1 MRIFIEGESYAI
13 DILKP
18 IFGDKFYLPIG
29 LIGIIDN
36 VGYFHSVN
44 NEVIY
49 LLPKVFID
57 TNGCFLSKYP
67 KEELAK
73 HKIDDI
79 IESPDEL
86 NWLKRFLIIFY
97 KGLIEYRERY
107 SNTIQ
112 SKGEILQLSTSLG
125 ENEYSFLDIVLSFVN
140 FHKKNKNTILFIHKK
155 QISAKHKKVNW
166 GVTVRK
172 SNPFVTN
179 EGIPIYS
186 ELNVKKKYIDTE
198 EELLCMFYSV
208 LNHLKT
214 EYNLNLQIDE
224 TYTIAKGSAYE
235 RLAADAPKI
244 LKKIRYKYFSD
255 TLVKMY
261 KLLELYF
268 SKSNTVSIQNKNED
282 FIMVKYYHL
291 IFEDMIDKLITS
303 KIDTKETSKGVSL
316 KKLKEHKDGK
326 IIDHLF
332 EYDSLIDRDETI
344 FYIGD
349 SKYYKTNNDVQENSI
364 YKQFTYAKNVIQF
377 NIDLLNEGKQINKN
391 IRYRD
396 DITEGYNITPNFFI
410 QGVVTDIFNF
420 DDDKLE
426 IDYDNKNKGIKHSYH
441 FKERIF
447 DRDSLFINHYSIN
460 FLFVLKAYTSKSIFD
475 LEKYQTQIHGIF
487 RKNFVS
493 YLKNHS
499 NFKFY
504 ESEFETIQTLKS
516 FINREFRNLTGRI
529 YISKSN
535 EKRLILAVNNSDN
548 ILKEYFI
555 DNSNQEEK
563 TREISFSSP
572 NFEKI
577 NFVEFELL

>member
-1 MRIFIEGESYAI
+1 MRIFIEGESYSL

-18 IFGDKFYLPIG
+18 VFGDKFYSPNG
-29 LIGIIDN
+29 LIGTIDT
-36 VGYFHSVN
+36 VGYFHSEK

-57 TNGCFLSKYP
+57 TKGLILNKYH
-67 KEELAK
+67 KNLFAEN
-73 HKIDDI
+73 KIDEV

-112 SKGEILQLSTSLG
+112 SKGDVLQLSTSLG

-155 QISAKHKKVNW
+155 QISAKHKKANW
-166 GVTVRK
+166 EKTVRK

-214 EYNLNLQIDE
+214 EYNFSIQIDVS
-224 TYTIAKGSAYE
+224 YTIAKGSAYE
-235 RLAADAPKI
+235 KLVTNAPKI

-268 SKSNTVSIQNKNED
+268 SKSNKVSIQNKNED

-316 KKLKEHKDGK
+316 KKLKENKDGK

-332 EYDSLIDRDETI
+332 EYDSLIDRDESI

-349 SKYYKTNNDVQENSI
+349 SKYYKTNNEVKENSI

-377 NIDLLNEGKQINKN
+377 NIDLLNEGKKINNN

-396 DITEGYNITPNFFI
+396 KVTEGYNITPNFFI
-410 QGVVTDIFNF
+410 QGIVTDIFDF
-420 DDDKLE
+420 DDDRLE
-426 IDYDNKNKGIKHSYH
+426 IDFDKGIKHSYH

-447 DRDSLFINHYSIN
+447 DRDSLFVNHYSIN
-460 FLFVLKAYTSKSIFD
+460 FLFVLKSYTNKSSFE
-475 LEKYQTQIHGIF
+475 LEKYRVEIHKKF
-487 RKNFVS
+487 RTNFVS
-493 YLKNHS
+493 YLKKQNL
-499 NFKFY
+499 FKFY
-504 ESEFETIQTLKS
+504 HTEFENKELLKQ
-516 FINREFRNLTGRI
+516 FIDKEFRNLTGRV

-535 EKRLILAVNNSDN
+535 DKRLILALNGSD
-548 ILKEYFI
+548 IELKEYFTDKFNTTHRI
-555 DNSNQEEK
+555 
-563 TREISFSSP
+563 RETFFLSQ
-572 NFEKI
+572 NFEK
-577 NFVEFELL
+577 VEFNELILI

>member
-1 MRIFIEGESYAI
+1 MRIFIEGESYSL

-18 IFGDKFYLPIG
+18 FFGDKFYMPNG
-29 LIGIIDN
+29 VNGIIDN
-36 VGYFHSVN
+36 VGYYHSIE

-57 TNGCFLSKYP
+57 TKGLILNKYP
-67 KEELAK
+67 KDLFAENSI
-73 HKIDDI
+73 IDV
-79 IESPDEL
+79 IESQDEL
-86 NWLKRFLIIFY
+86 NWLRRFLIIFY

-112 SKGEILQLSTSLG
+112 SKGDILQLSTSLG
-125 ENEYSFLDIVLSFVN
+125 ENEYTFLDIVVSFVN

-166 GVTVRK
+166 VKTVRK

-186 ELNVKKKYIDTE
+186 ELNIKKKYIDTE

-214 EYNLNLQIDE
+214 EHNYSIQIDE
-224 TYTIAKGSAYE
+224 SYTIAKGSAYNK
-235 RLAADAPKI
+235 LIANAPKI

-255 TLVKMY
+255 TLVKMF

-268 SKSNTVSIQNKNED
+268 SKSNTASAQNKKED
-282 FIMVKYYHL
+282 FIMVKFYHL

-316 KKLKEHKDGK
+316 KKLKENKDGK

-332 EYDSLIDRDETI
+332 EYESLIDRDESI

-349 SKYYKTNNDVQENSI
+349 SKYYKTNNEVQENSI

-377 NIDLLNEGKQINKN
+377 NIDLLNEGKKINNN

-396 DITEGYNITPNFFI
+396 KVTEGYNITPNFFI
-410 QGVVTDIFNF
+410 QGIVTDIFDF
-420 DDDKLE
+420 DDDNLA
-426 IDYDNKNKGIKHSYH
+426 IDFDKGIKHSYH

-447 DRDSLFINHYSIN
+447 DRDSLFVNHYSIN
-460 FLFVLKAYTSKSIFD
+460 FLFVLKSYTNKSSFE
-475 LEKYQTQIHGIF
+475 LEKYRVEIHKKF
-487 RKNFVS
+487 RTNFVS
-493 YLKNHS
+493 YLKKQNL
-499 NFKFY
+499 FKFY
-504 ESEFETIQTLKS
+504 HTEFESKELLKQ
-516 FINREFRNLTGRI
+516 FIDTEFRNLTGRV

-535 EKRLILAVNNSDN
+535 DRRLIIAVNGSDFE
-548 ILKEYFI
+548 LKEYFTDRFNTTHRI
-555 DNSNQEEK
+555 
-563 TREISFSSP
+563 RETFFTSI
-572 NFEKI
+572 NFEK
-577 NFVEFELL
+577 VEFNELLLT

>member
-1 MRIFIEGESYAI
+1 MRIFIEGESYSL

-18 IFGDKFYLPIG
+18 VFGDKFYSPNG
-29 LIGIIDN
+29 LIGTIDT
-36 VGYFHSVN
+36 VGYFHSEK

-57 TNGCFLSKYP
+57 TKGLILNKYH
-67 KEELAK
+67 KNLFAEN
-73 HKIDDI
+73 KIDEV

-112 SKGEILQLSTSLG
+112 SKGDVLQLSTSLG

-166 GVTVRK
+166 GKTVRK

-179 EGIPIYS
+179 EGIPIYA
-186 ELNVKKKYIDTE
+186 ELNVKKKHINTE

-214 EYNLNLQIDE
+214 EYNFSIQIDVS
-224 TYTIAKGSAYE
+224 YTITKGNAYE
-235 RLAADAPKI
+235 KLVANAPKI

-268 SKSNTVSIQNKNED
+268 SKSNKVSIQNKNED
-282 FIMVKYYHL
+282 FIMVKYYHW

-316 KKLKEHKDGK
+316 KKLKENKDGK

-332 EYDSLIDRDETI
+332 EYDSLIDRDESI

-349 SKYYKTNNDVQENSI
+349 SKYYKTNNEVQENSI

-377 NIDLLNEGKQINKN
+377 NIDLLNEGKKINNN

-396 DITEGYNITPNFFI
+396 KVTEGYNITPNFFI
-410 QGVVTDIFNF
+410 QGIVADIFDF
-420 DDDKLE
+420 DDDRLE
-426 IDYDNKNKGIKHSYH
+426 IDFDKGIKHSYH

-447 DRDSLFINHYSIN
+447 DRDSLFVNHYSIN
-460 FLFVLKAYTSKSIFD
+460 FLFVLKSYTYKSSFE
-475 LEKYQTQIHGIF
+475 LEKYRVEIHKKF
-487 RKNFVS
+487 RTNFVS
-493 YLKNHS
+493 YLKKQNL
-499 NFKFY
+499 FKFY
-504 ESEFETIQTLKS
+504 HTEFENKELLKQ
-516 FINREFRNLTGRI
+516 FIDKEFRNLTGRV

-535 EKRLILAVNNSDN
+535 DKRLILALNGSD
-548 ILKEYFI
+548 IELKEYFTDKFNTTHRI
-555 DNSNQEEK
+555 
-563 TREISFSSP
+563 RETFFLSQ
-572 NFEKI
+572 NFEK
-577 NFVEFELL
+577 VEFNELILK

>member
-1 MRIFIEGESYAI
+1 MRIFIEGEPYSL

-18 IFGDKFYLPIG
+18 IFGDKFYMPNG
-29 LIGIIDN
+29 VNGIIDN
-36 VGYFHSVN
+36 VGYYHSID

-57 TNGCFLSKYP
+57 TKGLILNKYP
-67 KEELAK
+67 KDLFAEDS
-73 HKIDDI
+73 IDDV
-79 IESPDEL
+79 IESQDEL

-97 KGLIEYRERY
+97 KGLIEYRVRY
-107 SNTIQ
+107 KNTIQ
-112 SKGEILQLSTSLG
+112 SKGDVLQLSSSLG

-155 QISAKHKKVNW
+155 QTSAKHKKVNW
-166 GVTVRK
+166 GKTVRK

-214 EYNLNLQIDE
+214 EYNFSIQIDE
-224 TYTIAKGSAYE
+224 SYTIAKGSAYE
-235 RLAADAPKI
+235 KLAANAPKI

-268 SKSNTVSIQNKNED
+268 SKSNKVSIQNKNED

-303 KIDTKETSKGVSL
+303 KIDSKETSKGVSL
-316 KKLKEHKDGK
+316 KKLKENKDGK

-332 EYDSLIDRDETI
+332 EYDSLIDRDESI

-349 SKYYKTNNDVQENSI
+349 SKYYKTNNEVQENSI

-377 NIDLLNEGKQINKN
+377 NIDLLNEGKKINNN

-396 DITEGYNITPNFFI
+396 KVTEGYNITPNFFI
-410 QGVVTDIFNF
+410 QGVVTDIFDF
-420 DDDKLE
+420 DDDKLA
-426 IDYDNKNKGIKHSYH
+426 IDFDKGIKHSYH

-447 DRDSLFINHYSIN
+447 DRDSLFVNHYSIN
-460 FLFVLKAYTSKSIFD
+460 FLFVLKSYTNKSSFE
-475 LEKYQTQIHGIF
+475 LEKYRIEIHKKF
-487 RKNFVS
+487 RTNFVS
-493 YLKNHS
+493 YLKKQNL
-499 NFKFY
+499 FKFY
-504 ESEFETIQTLKS
+504 HTEFESKELLKQ
-516 FINREFRNLTGRI
+516 FIDTEFRNLTGRV

-535 EKRLILAVNNSDN
+535 DKRLILAVNGSD
-548 ILKEYFI
+548 IQLKEYF
-555 DNSNQEEK
+555 Q
-563 TREISFSSP
+563 R
-572 NFEKI
+572 
-577 NFVEFELL
+577 

>member
-1 MRIFIEGESYAI
+1 M
-13 DILKP
+13 
-18 IFGDKFYLPIG
+18 
-29 LIGIIDN
+29 DN
-36 VGYFHSVN
+36 VGYYHSID

-57 TNGCFLSKYP
+57 TTGLILNKYP
-67 KEELAK
+67 KDLFSENS
-73 HKIDDI
+73 IDDV
-79 IESPDEL
+79 IESQDEL

-97 KGLIEYRERY
+97 KGLIEYRIRY
-107 SNTIQ
+107 KNTIQ
-112 SKGEILQLSTSLG
+112 SKGDVLQLSTSLG
-125 ENEYSFLDIVLSFVN
+125 ENEYSFLDVVLSFVN

-155 QISAKHKKVNW
+155 QTSAKHKKVNW
-166 GVTVRK
+166 VKTVRK

-214 EYNLNLQIDE
+214 EYNFSIQIDE
-224 TYTIAKGSAYE
+224 SYTITKGRAYE
-235 RLAADAPKI
+235 KLAVNAPKI

-255 TLVKMY
+255 TLVKMH

-268 SKSNTVSIQNKNED
+268 SKSNKVSIQKKNED

-316 KKLKEHKDGK
+316 KKLKENKDGK

-332 EYDSLIDRDETI
+332 EYDSLIDRDESI

-349 SKYYKTNNDVQENSI
+349 SKYYKTNNEVQENSI

-377 NIDLLNEGKQINKN
+377 NIDLLNEGKKINNN

-396 DITEGYNITPNFFI
+396 KVTEGYNITPNFFI
-410 QGVVTDIFNF
+410 QGVVTDIFDF
-420 DDDKLE
+420 EDDKLT
-426 IDYDNKNKGIKHSYH
+426 IDFDKGFKHSYH

-447 DRDSLFINHYSIN
+447 DRDSLFVNHYSIN
-460 FLFVLKAYTSKSIFD
+460 FLFVLKSYTNKSSFE
-475 LEKYQTQIHGIF
+475 LEKYRVEIHKKF
-487 RKNFVS
+487 RTNFIT
-493 YLKNHS
+493 YLKKQNL
-499 NFKFY
+499 FKFY
-504 ESEFETIQTLKS
+504 FTEFESKELLKQ
-516 FINREFRNLTGRI
+516 FIDIEFRNLTGRV

-535 EKRLILAVNNSDN
+535 DKRLILAVNGSD
-548 ILKEYFI
+548 IELKKHFT
-555 DNSNQEEK
+555 EK
-563 TREISFSSP
+563 LNNTITTKEMFFSSL
-572 NFEKI
+572 NFDKI
-577 NFVEFELL
+577 NFSELEIL

>member
-1 MRIFIEGESYAI
+1 MRIFIEGESYSLN
-13 DILKP
+13 ILKP
-18 IFGDKFYLPIG
+18 IFGDKFYMPNG
-29 LIGIIDN
+29 VNGIVDN
-36 VGYFHSVN
+36 VGYYHSID

-57 TNGCFLSKYP
+57 TKGLILNKYP
-67 KEELAK
+67 KDLFAENS
-73 HKIDDI
+73 IDDV
-79 IESPDEL
+79 IESQDEL

-97 KGLIEYRERY
+97 KGLIEYRVRY
-107 SNTIQ
+107 KNNIQ
-112 SKGEILQLSTSLG
+112 SKGDVLQLSSSLG
-125 ENEYSFLDIVLSFVN
+125 DNEYSFLDIVLSFVN

-155 QISAKHKKVNW
+155 QTSAKHKKVNW
-166 GVTVRK
+166 VKTVRK

-214 EYNLNLQIDE
+214 EYNFSIQIDE
-224 TYTIAKGSAYE
+224 SYTIAKGSAYE
-235 RLAADAPKI
+235 KLAANAPKI

-268 SKSNTVSIQNKNED
+268 SKSNKVSIQNKNED

-303 KIDTKETSKGVSL
+303 KIDSKETSKGVSL
-316 KKLKEHKDGK
+316 KKLKENKDGK

-332 EYDSLIDRDETI
+332 EYDSLIDRDESI

-349 SKYYKTNNDVQENSI
+349 SKYYKTNNEVQENSI

-377 NIDLLNEGKQINKN
+377 NIDLLNEGKKINNN

-396 DITEGYNITPNFFI
+396 KITEGYNITPNFFI

-420 DDDKLE
+420 DDDKLA
-426 IDYDNKNKGIKHSYH
+426 IDFDKGIKHSYH

-447 DRDSLFINHYSIN
+447 DRDSLFVNHYSIN
-460 FLFVLKAYTSKSIFD
+460 FLFVLKSYTNKSSFE
-475 LEKYQTQIHGIF
+475 LEKYRVEIHKKF
-487 RKNFVS
+487 RTNFVS
-493 YLKNHS
+493 YLKKQNL
-499 NFKFY
+499 FKFY
-504 ESEFETIQTLKS
+504 HTEFESKELLKQ
-516 FINREFRNLTGRI
+516 FIDTEFRNLTGRV

-535 EKRLILAVNNSDN
+535 DKRLILAVNGSD
-548 ILKEYFI
+548 IELKEYFTDKFNTTHRI
-555 DNSNQEEK
+555 
-563 TREISFSSP
+563 RETFFSSI
-572 NFEKI
+572 NYKRLEFFEM
-577 NFVEFELL
+577 ELI

>member
-1 MRIFIEGESYAI
+1 MRIFIEGEPYK
-13 DILKP
+13 LKTLKDT
-18 IFGDKFYLPIG
+18 FGEKFYSSNG
-29 LIGIIDN
+29 LVGTIDN
-36 VGYFHSVN
+36 VGYYHSID

-49 LLPKVFID
+49 LLPKVFIN
-57 TNGCFLSKYP
+57 TKGLILNKYP
-67 KEELAK
+67 KNLLAEN
-73 HKIDDI
+73 KIDEV
-79 IESPDEL
+79 IESLEEL

-107 SNTIQ
+107 SSTIQ
-112 SKGEILQLSTSLG
+112 SKGDVLQLSTSLG

-166 GVTVRK
+166 GKTVRK

-214 EYNLNLQIDE
+214 EYNFSIQIDE
-224 TYTIAKGSAYE
+224 SYKIVKGMSYE
-235 RLAADAPKI
+235 KLVINAPKI
-244 LKKIRYKYFSD
+244 LKQIRYKYFSD
-255 TLVKMY
+255 TLVKMF

-268 SKSNTVSIQNKNED
+268 SKSNKVSIQNKNED

-316 KKLKEHKDGK
+316 KKLKENKDGK

-332 EYDSLIDRDETI
+332 EYDSLIDRDESI

-349 SKYYKTNNDVQENSI
+349 SKYYKTNNEVQENSV

-377 NIDLLNEGKQINKN
+377 NVDLLNENKQINNN

-396 DITEGYNITPNFFI
+396 KITEGYNITPNFFI
-410 QGVVTDIFNF
+410 QGVVTDIFDF
-420 DDDKLE
+420 DDDRLA
-426 IDYDNKNKGIKHSYH
+426 IDFDKGIKHSYH

-447 DRDSLFINHYSIN
+447 DRDSLFVNHYSIN
-460 FLFVLKAYTSKSIFD
+460 FLFVLKSYTNKSSFE
-475 LEKYQTQIHGIF
+475 LEKYREAIQAKF
-487 RKNFVS
+487 RFNFIS
-493 YLKNHS
+493 YLKKQNL
-499 NFKFY
+499 FKFY
-504 ESEFETIQTLKS
+504 QSEFDSPGLLKE
-516 FINREFRNLTGRI
+516 FVDKEFRSLTGRA

-535 EKRLILAVNNSDN
+535 DKRLILAVNGSDTD
-548 ILKEYFI
+548 LKECFFDSY
-555 DNSNQEEK
+555 NEERQL
-563 TREISFSSP
+563 RETYFSSQ
-572 NFEKI
+572 NFEGVL
-577 NFVEFELL
+577 FYELQLF

>member
-1 MRIFIEGESYAI
+1 MRIFIEGESYSL

-18 IFGDKFYLPIG
+18 VFGDKFYMPNG
-29 LIGIIDN
+29 VNGIIDN
-36 VGYFHSVN
+36 VGYYHSID

-57 TNGCFLSKYP
+57 TKGLILNKY
-67 KEELAK
+67 
-73 HKIDDI
+73 HKDLFVKNRINDA
-79 IESPDEL
+79 IESQNEI
-86 NWLKRFLIIFY
+86 NWLKRFLIVFY

-107 SNTIQ
+107 LTTIQ
-112 SKGEILQLSTSLG
+112 SKGDVLQLSSSLG

-166 GVTVRK
+166 TKTVRK

-186 ELNVKKKYIDTE
+186 ELNVTKKHINTE
-198 EELLCMFYSV
+198 EELLSMFYSV

-214 EYNLNLQIDE
+214 EYNFSIQIDE
-224 TYTIAKGSAYE
+224 SYTIAKGSAYE
-235 RLAADAPKI
+235 KLVAKAPRI
-244 LKKIRYKYFSD
+244 LKKIRYRYFSD

-268 SKSNTVSIQNKNED
+268 SKSNKVSIQNKNED

-303 KIDTKETSKGVSL
+303 KVDTKETSKGVSL
-316 KKLKEHKDGK
+316 KKLKENKDGK

-332 EYDSLIDRDETI
+332 EYDSLIDRDESI

-349 SKYYKTNNDVQENSI
+349 SKYYKTNNEVQENSI

-377 NIDLLNEGKQINKN
+377 NIDLLNEGKKINKN

-396 DITEGYNITPNFFI
+396 KVTEGYNITPNFFI
-410 QGVVTDIFNF
+410 QGVIPSNFNF
-420 DDDKLE
+420 DEDDLILDSK
-426 IDYDNKNKGIKHSYH
+426 KGIKHSYH

-447 DRDSLFINHYSIN
+447 DRDSLFVNHYSIN
-460 FLFVLKAYTSKSIFD
+460 FLFVLKSYTNKSTFEILQYRD
-475 LEKYQTQIHGIF
+475 GIHKKF
-487 RKNFVS
+487 RSNFLS
-493 YLKNHS
+493 YLKNQRL
-499 NFKFY
+499 FKFY
-504 ESEFETIQTLKS
+504 QSEFDSSELLKE
-516 FINREFRNLTGRI
+516 FVDKQFRNLTGRT
-529 YISKSN
+529 YITKSN
-535 EKRLILAVNNSDN
+535 DKRLILAVNGSD
-548 ILKEYFI
+548 IELKKYFT
-555 DNSNQEEK
+555 DSYDK
-563 TREISFSSP
+563 GKHLRETYFSSP
-572 NFEKI
+572 NFEK
-577 NFVEFELL
+577 VEFNELILI

>member
-1 MRIFIEGESYAI
+1 MRIFIEGESYSL

-18 IFGDKFYLPIG
+18 LFGDKFYTPN
-29 LIGIIDN
+29 GINGVIDN
-36 VGYFHSVN
+36 VGYYHSID

-57 TNGCFLSKYP
+57 TKGLILNKYH
-67 KEELAK
+67 KNLFVEN
-73 HKIDDI
+73 KIDDV

-86 NWLKRFLIIFY
+86 NWLKQFLIIFY

-107 SNTIQ
+107 SSTIE
-112 SKGEILQLSTSLG
+112 SKGDVLQLSTSLG

-140 FHKKNKNTILFIHKK
+140 FHRKNKKTILFIHKK
-155 QISAKHKKVNW
+155 QTSAKYKKVNW
-166 GVTVRK
+166 SKTVRK

-186 ELNVKKKYIDTE
+186 ELNVKKKNIDTE

-214 EYNLNLQIDE
+214 EYNFSIQIDE
-224 TYTIAKGSAYE
+224 SYSISKGNAYKK
-235 RLAADAPKI
+235 LTANAPKT

-268 SKSNTVSIQNKNED
+268 SKSNKVSIQNKNED

-303 KIDTKETSKGVSL
+303 RIDKKETSKGVSL
-316 KKLKEHKDGK
+316 KKLKENKDGK

-332 EYDSLIDRDETI
+332 EYDSLIDCDESI

-349 SKYYKTNNDVQENSI
+349 SKYYKTNNKVQENSI

-377 NIDLLNEGKQINKN
+377 NIDLLNEGKKINNK

-396 DITEGYNITPNFFI
+396 KVTEGYNITPNFFI
-410 QGVVTDIFNF
+410 QGIVTDIFDF
-420 DDDKLE
+420 DEDKLA
-426 IDYDNKNKGIKHSYH
+426 IDFDKGIKHSYH

-447 DRDSLFINHYSIN
+447 DRDSLFVNHYSIN
-460 FLFVLKAYTSKSIFD
+460 FLFVLKSYTNKSSFE
-475 LEKYQTQIHGIF
+475 LEKYREYIHKKF
-487 RKNFVS
+487 RFNFVS
-493 YLKNHS
+493 YLKKQNQ
-499 NFKFY
+499 FKFY
-504 ESEFETIQTLKS
+504 HTEFENKELLKQ
-516 FINREFRNLTGRI
+516 FIDTEFRNLTGRV

-535 EKRLILAVNNSDN
+535 EKRLILALNSSDSQ
-548 ILKEYFI
+548 LKKYFT
-555 DNSNQEEK
+555 DSYDK
-563 TREISFSSP
+563 GKHLRETYFTSP
-572 NFEKI
+572 NFEK
-577 NFVEFELL
+577 VEFNELILI

>member
-1 MRIFIEGESYAI
+1 MRIFIEGESYSL

-18 IFGDKFYLPIG
+18 IFGDKFYMPNG
-29 LIGIIDN
+29 VNGVIDN
-36 VGYFHSVN
+36 VGYYHSID

-57 TNGCFLSKYP
+57 TKGLILNKYP
-67 KEELAK
+67 KDLFAENS
-73 HKIDDI
+73 IDDV
-79 IESPDEL
+79 IESQNEL

-97 KGLIEYRERY
+97 KGLIEYRVRY
-107 SNTIQ
+107 KNTIQ
-112 SKGEILQLSTSLG
+112 SKGDVLQLSSSLG

-155 QISAKHKKVNW
+155 QTSAKHKKVNW
-166 GVTVRK
+166 VKTVRK

-186 ELNVKKKYIDTE
+186 ELNVKKKYIDTD

-214 EYNLNLQIDE
+214 EYNFSIQIDE
-224 TYTIAKGSAYE
+224 SYTIAKGSAYE
-235 RLAADAPKI
+235 KLAANAPKI

-261 KLLELYF
+261 QLLELYF
-268 SKSNTVSIQNKNED
+268 SKSNKVSIQNKNED

-316 KKLKEHKDGK
+316 KKLKENKDGK

-332 EYDSLIDRDETI
+332 EYDSLIDRDESI

-349 SKYYKTNNDVQENSI
+349 SKYYKTNNEVQENSI

-377 NIDLLNEGKQINKN
+377 NIDLLNEGKKINNN

-396 DITEGYNITPNFFI
+396 KVTEGYNITPNFFI
-410 QGVVTDIFNF
+410 QGVVTDIFDF
-420 DDDKLE
+420 DDDKLA
-426 IDYDNKNKGIKHSYH
+426 IDFDKGIKHSYH

-447 DRDSLFINHYSIN
+447 DRDSLFVNHYSIN
-460 FLFVLKAYTSKSIFD
+460 FLFVLKSYTNKSSFE
-475 LEKYQTQIHGIF
+475 LEKYRVEIHKKF
-487 RKNFVS
+487 RTNFVS
-493 YLKNHS
+493 YLKKQNL
-499 NFKFY
+499 FKFY
-504 ESEFETIQTLKS
+504 HTEFESKELLKQ
-516 FINREFRNLTGRI
+516 FIDTEFRNLTGRV

-535 EKRLILAVNNSDN
+535 DKRLILAVNGSD
-548 ILKEYFI
+548 IELKEYFT
-555 DNSNQEEK
+555 DKSNTTHR
-563 TREISFSSP
+563 TRETFFSSP
-572 NFEKI
+572 NFERV
-577 NFVEFELL
+577 NFLELELF